1 MRLVRSVSFAR
12 VALGFASLVF
22 VVSLGG
28 CRTVGRAAGSRANPV
43 VPVAMG
49 GTKTRAE
56 SRLDNDVAVVIEEN
70 HSAPVVAIQVWVAA
84 GAADDPPA
92 LEGAAHLF
100 EHLVFRGT
108 RRRAP
113 GAAAREIEAA
123 GGTIGAW
130 TGLDETVYHVA
141 LAAPFLDLGLDV
153 LADALTGPTF
163 DPAEVERERKLVVDE
178 IGRDATSP
186 ARAAIDALRA
196 TAFAGEGEGRPL
208 LGTAAAASAR
218 TPAEL
223 AARFAETYVGANLT
237 VVVVGDVEAGAARA
251 AVARAFGAVPRG
263 RPARRPPPSTRV
275 PTSTVGHVV
284 LTTGPAVVPEVMIGF
299 RLPVEGAEQA
309 AALDLLAAL
318 LARGDGARLPREL
331 IQNRAVADSVRALTL
346 RARGG
351 ALLALILSPAPRRLE
366 AAAEGAVDEV
376 LRLGREEISAEELAR
391 ARTAVAGD
399 LARGEAGVEGHARR
413 LGFGAAIAGDLDYG
427 ARYRE
432 RLDGISAPELRAA
445 ASKLLRA
452 DAVTLSVRGP
462 AGGSGSADAGT
473 KARLESML
481 AGAEARVD
489 RQRLAQAPAPSDTG
503 TELLGDVVRVVA
515 PSGLRILVLRD
526 TTAPLVTVEAAWP
539 GGSRLEDTGSNGAAT
554 FIAALLDRGTR
565 TRSAAAIASEL
576 QAIGGSFSGF
586 ADGNHLALQTQFL
599 PRDWARGLDLV
610 ADCLLHPS
618 FPAEAVDAQRRVL
631 LDRVRLAGDD
641 PARAARQLFRE
652 ALWPQHPFRLDPLG
666 SAEALA
672 TLGRIR
678 LLDHYRRRYPVSQ
691 LVLTVVGDVDPG
703 RIVATLTAL
712 FSDAASPAPS
722 AELPPEPA
730 HAEPVAVFR
739 TAGRDVAEVML
750 GYPGAPARD
759 PDRLAAEVLA
769 EILSAEGGRLKS
781 ALGGASPLAYRV
793 EAFAARG
800 VDPGFVAVSMACPPA
815 RVDAAVAAVRTAL
828 ARVATA
834 GVTADEVSRAT
845 RRRAGEQALGLRGRA
860 AIADALAL
868 DEAYGLGLMSYR
880 QVPATLARITA
891 DDVARAARRFLDPR
905 REVIAVVRPPSAPA
919 APVVR
924 KSAGG
929 R

>member
-1 MRLVRSVSFAR
+1 MALVRSVSFAR
-12 VALGFASLVF
+12 VALCSASLVL
-22 VVSLGG
+22 VVFLGG
-28 CRTVGRAAGSRANPV
+28 CRTVGGAAATRTPI
-43 VPVAMG
+43 VPVTMG

-56 SRLDNDVAVVIEEN
+56 SRLDNGVAVVIEEN
-70 HSAPVVAIQVWVAA
+70 HAAPVVAIQVWVAA

-113 GAAAREIEAA
+113 GAAEREIAAA

-163 DPAEVERERKLVVDE
+163 DPAEVERERKLVLDE

-186 ARAAIDALRA
+186 ARTAIEAWRAA
-196 TAFAGEGEGRPL
+196 AFAGEGDGRPL
-208 LGTAAAASAR
+208 LGSAAAVATR

-237 VVVVGDVEAGAARA
+237 VVVVGDVEAASARA
-251 AVARAFGAVPRG
+251 AVARAFAAVPQG
-263 RPARRPPPSTRV
+263 RSARRATPSTRG
-275 PTSTVGHVV
+275 PTSTSAHVV
-284 LTTGPAVVPEVMIGF
+284 LSSGPGVGPEVVIGF
-299 RLPVEGAEQA
+299 RLPAQSAEEA

-318 LARGDGARLPREL
+318 LASGDGARLPREL
-331 IQNRAVADSVRALTL
+331 VQNRAVADAVRALTL
-346 RARGG
+346 DARGG
-351 ALLALILSPAPRRLE
+351 ALLALVLSPAPRRLE
-366 AAAEGAVDEV
+366 AAAQGAVDEA
-376 LRLGREEISAEELAR
+376 LRLGREEVSAEELAR

-427 ARYRE
+427 VRYRE
-432 RLDGISAPELRAA
+432 RLEGISASELRAV

-462 AGGSGSADAGT
+462 AAGSGSADAGT
-473 KARLESML
+473 KGRLETML
-481 AGAEARVD
+481 AGAEARAD
-489 RQRLAQAPAPSDTG
+489 RQRLAQAPAVPAAG
-503 TELLGDVVRVVA
+503 TDLGGDVVRVVT

-526 TTAPLVTVEAAWP
+526 TTAPLVTVEAAWA

-565 TRSAAAIASEL
+565 TRSAAAIAAEI
-576 QAIGGSFSGF
+576 QAMGGSFSGF
-586 ADGNHLALQTQFL
+586 ADRNHLALQTQFL
-599 PRDWARGLDLV
+599 PHDWARGLDLV
-610 ADCLLHPS
+610 ADCLLRPS

-631 LDRVRLAGDD
+631 LDRLRLAGDD
-641 PARAARQLFRE
+641 PARAAWQLFRE
-652 ALWPQHPFRLDPLG
+652 ALWPQHPFRLNPLG

-691 LVLTVVGDVDPG
+691 LVLTVVGDVEPG
-703 RIVATLTAL
+703 PIVARLTSL
-712 FSDAASPAPS
+712 FSEAAPAAPPP
-722 AELPPEPA
+722 ELPPEPT
-730 HAEPVAVFR
+730 HAEPVAVFH
-739 TAGRDVAEVML
+739 TAGRDVAEVVL

-769 EILSAEGGRLKS
+769 EVLSADGGRLKS
-781 ALGGASPLAYRV
+781 VLGGASPLAYWV
-793 EAFAARG
+793 DASAARG

-845 RRRAGEQALGLRGRA
+845 RRLAGEQALGLDGRS

-868 DEAYGLGLMSYR
+868 DEAYGLGVMSYR

-891 DDVARAARRFLDPR
+891 DDVARAARRFLDPK
-905 REVIAVVRPPSAPA
+905 REVIAVVRPPTAPA
-919 APVVR
+919 SPVVR
-924 KSAGG
+924 NSPGG